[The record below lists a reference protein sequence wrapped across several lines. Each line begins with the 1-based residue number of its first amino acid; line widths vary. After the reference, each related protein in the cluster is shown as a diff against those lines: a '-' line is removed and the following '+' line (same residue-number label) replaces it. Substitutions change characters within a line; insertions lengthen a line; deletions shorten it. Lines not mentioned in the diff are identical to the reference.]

1 MKQSAGILLF
11 RRKSPDPQFFL
22 VHPGGP
28 FFAKKDNGAWTI
40 PKGEIVP
47 AENPLDTAIR
57 EFEEET
63 GLRLS
68 GPFIPLDAI
77 VQKGGK
83 HVFCWAVEGDLDP
96 KKVVSNTFELEW
108 PPRSGKRLSF
118 PEIDK
123 SGWFTLA
130 EAKQLIN
137 ERQIPLLER
146 LMGLLDGQGVSQ
158 KRRQ

>member
-11 RRKSPDPQFFL
+11 RRIDRKPQFFL

-28 FFAKKDNGAWTI
+28 FFAKKDAGAWTI
-40 PKGEIVP
+40 PKGEIIP
-47 AENPLDTAIR
+47 PESPLDTAIR

-63 GLRLS
+63 GRRPV

-83 HVFCWAVEGDLDP
+83 HVLCWAVEGDLDP
-96 KKVVSNTFELEW
+96 EKVVSNTFELEW
-108 PPRSGKRLSF
+108 PPRSGTKVSF

-137 ERQIPLLER
+137 ERQVSLLEQ
-146 LMGLLDGQGVSQ
+146 LVMFLNG
-158 KRRQ
+158 

>member
-11 RRKSPDPQFFL
+11 RQINPEPEFFL

-28 FFAKKDNGAWTI
+28 FFAKKDVGAWTI
-40 PKGEIVP
+40 PKGEIIP
-47 AENPLDTAIR
+47 PENPLSTAVR

-63 GLRLS
+63 GLRLT

-83 HVFCWAVEGDLDP
+83 QVLCWAVEGNLDP
-96 KKVVSNTFELEW
+96 EKVISNTFELEW
-108 PPRSGKRLSF
+108 PPRSGKRVSF

-130 EAKQLIN
+130 AAKQRIN
-137 ERQIPLLER
+137 ERQIPLLEQ
-146 LMGLLDGQGVSQ
+146 LVMGYLK
-158 KRRQ
+158 KRVI

>member
-11 RRKSPDPQFFL
+11 RRIGPEIQFFL

-28 FFAKKDNGAWTI
+28 FFVKKETGAWTI
-40 PKGEIVP
+40 PKGEIIP
-47 AENPLDTAIR
+47 PEEPLETAIR

-63 GLRLS
+63 SFRLG
-68 GPFIPLDAI
+68 GPFVPMSPV

-83 HVFCWAVEGDLDP
+83 RVLCWAMEGDVDP
-96 KKVVSNTFELEW
+96 EVIVSNTFELEW
-108 PPRSGKRLSF
+108 PPRSGNRVSF

-123 SGWFTLA
+123 SGWFTLQ

-137 ERQIPLLER
+137 ERQIPLLEQ
-146 LMGLLDGQGVSQ
+146 LLEHLGTQE
-158 KRRQ
+158 

>member
-11 RRKSPDPQFFL
+11 RRIDRGIQFFL

-28 FFAKKDNGAWTI
+28 FFVRKDAGAWTI
-40 PKGEIVP
+40 PKGEIIP
-47 AENPLDTAIR
+47 PENPLDTAIR

-63 GLRLS
+63 GLRLA

-83 HVFCWAVEGDLDP
+83 QVFCWAMEGDLDP
-96 KKVVSNTFELEW
+96 EKVVSNTFELEW
-108 PPRSGKRLSF
+108 PPRSGKRVSF

-123 SGWFTLA
+123 SGWFTLP

-137 ERQIPLLER
+137 ERQISLLEQ
-146 LMGLLDGQGVSQ
+146 LIAFLD
-158 KRRQ
+158 

>member
-11 RRKSPDPQFFL
+11 RRIGRGIQFFL

-28 FFAKKDNGAWTI
+28 FFVRKDAGAWTI
-40 PKGEIVP
+40 PKGEIIP
-47 AENPLDTAIR
+47 PENPLDTAIR

-63 GLRLS
+63 GLCLP

-83 HVFCWAVEGDLDP
+83 YVFCWAMEGDLDP
-96 KKVVSNTFELEW
+96 EKVVSNTFELEW
-108 PPRSGKRLSF
+108 PPRSGKRVSF

-123 SGWFTLA
+123 SGWFTLP

-137 ERQIPLLER
+137 ERQISLLEQ
-146 LMGLLDGQGVSQ
+146 LIAFLD
-158 KRRQ
+158 

>member
-11 RRKSPDPQFFL
+11 RQIDRDIQFFL

-28 FFAKKDNGAWTI
+28 FFAKKETGAWTI
-40 PKGEIVP
+40 PKGEIIP
-47 AENPLDTAIR
+47 PENPLDTAIR

-63 GLRLS
+63 GLRPAGS
-68 GPFIPLDAI
+68 FIPLDAI

-83 HVFCWAVEGDLDP
+83 QVFCWAMEGNLDP
-96 KKVVSNTFELEW
+96 EKVVSNTFELEW
-108 PPRSGKRLSF
+108 PPRSGKKVSF

-130 EAKQLIN
+130 EAKLLIN
-137 ERQIPLLER
+137 ERQVSLLEQVVKF
-146 LMGLLDGQGVSQ
+146 LSS
-158 KRRQ
+158 

>member
-11 RRKSPDPQFFL
+11 RRINLDPQFFL

-28 FFAKKDNGAWTI
+28 FFAKKDAGAWTI

-47 AENPLDTAIR
+47 PESPLDAAIR

-63 GLRLS
+63 GLRPR
-68 GPFIPLDAI
+68 GPFVPLDAI

-83 HVFCWAVEGDLDP
+83 QVLCWAVEGNLDP
-96 KKVVSNTFELEW
+96 AKVVSNTFELEW
-108 PPRSGKRLSF
+108 PPRSGKRVSF

-123 SGWFTLA
+123 SGWFTLPDA
-130 EAKQLIN
+130 RQLIN
-137 ERQIPLLER
+137 ERQISLLEQ
-146 LMGLLDGQGVSQ
+146 LMEFLSKRGVS
-158 KRRQ
+158 K

>member
-11 RRKSPDPQFFL
+11 RRVGQEVQFFL

-28 FFAKKDNGAWTI
+28 FFAKKNTGAWTI
-40 PKGEIVP
+40 PKGEIIP
-47 AENPLDTAIR
+47 PENPLDAAIR

-63 GLRLS
+63 SVRPAS
-68 GPFIPLDAI
+68 PFIPLDP
-77 VQKGGK
+77 VMQKGGK
-83 HVFCWAVEGDLDP
+83 QVLCWAAEGNLDP
-96 KKVVSNTFELEW
+96 EKVISNTFELEW
-108 PPRSGKRLSF
+108 PPRSGKRVSF

-137 ERQIPLLER
+137 ERQVPLLDQ
-146 LMGLLDGQGVSQ
+146 LMVLLDTTTFL
-158 KRRQ
+158 